1 MNTNADVL
9 IIGGGLAGLCCALRL
24 YQSGLSFQMLEASDG
39 VGGRVRTDKVEGFL
53 LDRGFQVLLT
63 AYPEA
68 RKVLDYDALN
78 LRPFYPGALI
88 RYKGRSHRFADPWRH
103 PIDGIMGLFSPIGS
117 VSDKQKVRKL
127 RQQVLIGSL
136 QDLYHRPETT
146 TLQALRNLGFSEN
159 MIDCFFKPFI
169 GGVFFDPNLGV
180 SSRMFE
186 FGFRMFSMGDTA
198 LPSGGMGAI
207 PEQIAARLPEGTVRT
222 EARVE
227 SIQEDGVTL
236 KSGEKI
242 KAQAVVLATEGPEAA
257 RLLTDK
263 EKSGYRSV
271 TCLYFETN
279 EPLLSEPLLVLN
291 GEGKGPINSLC
302 CPSSVATSYAPKG
315 KSLVSVTII
324 GNPDQE
330 DKQLESTVRT
340 QLTEWFGPGVNGWR
354 HLRTYRILHALPMQ
368 VPPVSDPSSMP
379 HQIRPGLFICGEY
392 QNAASIQWAMVSGRQ
407 AAEAVMDWFQKKG
420 GNSLESR
427 ESLTL

>member
-1 MNTNADVL
+1 MSSNADVL

-24 YQSGLSFQMLEASDG
+24 HQSGLSFQVLEASDG
-39 VGGRVRTDKVEGFL
+39 IGGRVRTDRVEGFL

-68 RKVLDYDALN
+68 RRVLDYDALN

-88 RYKGRSHRFADPWRH
+88 RYKGRFHRFSDPWRH
-103 PIDGIMGLFSPIGS
+103 PIDGILSLLSPIGS
-117 VSDKQKVRKL
+117 VSDKLKVRKL
-127 RQQVLIGSL
+127 RQQVLTGSL
-136 QDLYHRPETT
+136 QDLYNRPETT

-159 MIDCFFKPFI
+159 MIDRFFKPFI

-198 LPSGGMGAI
+198 LPSKGMGTI
-207 PEQIAARLPEGTVRT
+207 PEQIVARLPEGTVRT

-257 RLLTDK
+257 RLLGHK
-263 EKSGYRSV
+263 EKPGSRSV

-279 EPLLSEPLLVLN
+279 EPPLSEPLLVLN

-302 CPSSVATSYAPKG
+302 CLSSVAPSYAPKN
-315 KSLVSVTII
+315 KALIEVTII
-324 GNPDQE
+324 GNPDQD
-330 DKQLESTVRT
+330 DKQLESTVRA
-340 QLTEWFGPGVNGWR
+340 QLTEWFGPGVNGW
-354 HLRTYRILHALPMQ
+354 HYLRTYRIPHALPMQ
-368 VPPVSDPSSMP
+368 IAPISDPTSRS
-379 HQIRPGLFICGEY
+379 HQIRPGLFVCGEY
-392 QNAASIQWAMVSGRQ
+392 NNVASIQWAMVSGRQ
-407 AAEAVMDWFQKKG
+407 AAESITDWLGK
-420 GNSLESR
+420 
-427 ESLTL
+427 